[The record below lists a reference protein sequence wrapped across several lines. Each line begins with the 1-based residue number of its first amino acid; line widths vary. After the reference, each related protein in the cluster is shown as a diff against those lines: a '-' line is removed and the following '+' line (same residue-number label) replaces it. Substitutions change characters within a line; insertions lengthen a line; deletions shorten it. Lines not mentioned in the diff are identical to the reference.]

1 MRLNLVYSC
10 AHFNLRIFFRATC
23 TLGEPPWITCV
34 RTQITLRWTCY
45 EVPTLYKMWHV
56 TPDNRSNKVRT
67 VILSRTAV
75 VLSAVY
81 GIVWKG
87 QRTEQG
93 STYHLPRVAK
103 YPVILFGLNFHNTH
117 PQLFSYHVT
126 TPSQNRWQEAADV
139 SWRYY
144 LGVGVNWIQRTQDTV

>member
-1 MRLNLVYSC
+1 MQ
-10 AHFNLRIFFRATC
+10 TC

-34 RTQITLRWTCY
+34 RTQIPWGEHVRKSQH
-45 EVPTLYKMWHV
+45 YKMWHV

-81 GIVWKG
+81 GIVRKG

-93 STYHLPRVAK
+93 SMYHLPRVPQ

-126 TPSQNRWQEAADV
+126 TPSQNRWQEAAYV

-144 LGVGVNWIQRTQDTV
+144 LGVGVNSEYGLMVGFWEHDD